1 MWADPL
7 GAPLRFMQQGQAESF
22 ARSFPKDGDEPS
34 NGVVGKVR
42 RTGNGRG
49 RWILERPDQS
59 GRDSG
64 AHAKPN
70 LYTTRPLLTLAIA
83 IVPHFLRFRK

>member
-7 GAPLRFMQQGQAESF
+7 GAPLRFMQQRQGGESR
-22 ARSFPKDGDEPS
+22 ALLPRDGDEPS
-34 NGVVGKVR
+34 NVVVGKVR
-42 RTGNGRG
+42 RIGNGRG

-70 LYTTRPLLTLAIA
+70 LYTTRPLLTLTIA